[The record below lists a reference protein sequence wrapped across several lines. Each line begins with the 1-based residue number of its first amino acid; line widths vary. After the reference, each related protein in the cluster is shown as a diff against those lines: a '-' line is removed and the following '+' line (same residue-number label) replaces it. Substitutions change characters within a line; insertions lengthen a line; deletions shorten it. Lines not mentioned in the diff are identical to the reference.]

1 MCVCF
6 VPLLAQAWKMGLLS
20 LKRLVRIKIIS
31 NQTQNILMV
40 SDSAKETAVSPG
52 DPFFA
57 AGLEQ
62 RYRRLHSI
70 LCGPSALISF
80 LEMITLKSPF
90 WFLSSRAPWLN
101 NNFSPFTWEVA
112 TETKKFGADT
122 QRETDPPNN
131 RS

>member
-52 DPFFA
+52 DLFLQP
-57 AGLEQ
+57 GWN
-62 RYRRLHSI
+62 RGTGI

-90 WFLSSRAPWLN
+90 WFLSSRAQWLN